1 VGRPKIG
8 DTLDVEAL
16 VEAYLRDCMHLG
28 ELPTVKVLAG
38 RIGVSPVT
46 LYRRYLEATGKVI
59 SEVLRERHSHHL
71 RRLTSRSHCLEQLA
85 ALSGYSCAR
94 SVRRRLKSIDEA
106 SKCAASVVLEPRS
119 SDDSGI

>member
-8 DTLDVEAL
+8 DTLDVETL

-28 ELPTVKVLAG
+28 ELPSVKVLAG
-38 RIGVSPVT
+38 RIGMSPIT
-46 LYRRYLEATGKVI
+46 LYRRYLEATGRLI

-85 ALSGYSCAR
+85 AMSGYSCAR
-94 SVRRRLKSIDEA
+94 AVRRRLKSIDEE
-106 SKCAASVVLEPRS
+106 SKRATSVVLESRS